1 MSSWLAQS
9 SGSVVWL
16 CPGAGTGV
24 TRVMSRHLEAMMDH
38 AYQHS
43 QVIPKMPMVTHAV
56 RESRSLETIHKML
69 IDRWKT

>member
-1 MSSWLAQS
+1 
-9 SGSVVWL
+9 
-16 CPGAGTGV
+16 
-24 TRVMSRHLEAMMDH
+24 MDH

-69 IDRWKT
+69 IGRWKTQNALGIANKVPCGQSSRVEDRSLCA